1 MKTIAHPEFV
11 LHNRAFTPSRHP
23 SLGLWTR
30 FIEFAEKQQFNRLM
44 WLAFGVLGHG
54 TVFTIATMAVVLM
67 TGAVFPLLAITC
79 FSMVAVLVVNLAAMP
94 TKITIPVLALSLL
107 VDMAVIITAILFR

>member
-1 MKTIAHPEFV
+1 MKSIAHPEFV
-11 LHNRAFTPSRHP
+11 FHGSAYTPARRP
-23 SLGLWTR
+23 ALGIWSR
-30 FIEFAEKQQFNRLM
+30 FIEFAENQQFNRLM

-79 FSMVAVLVVNLAAMP
+79 FSMVAVLIVNLAAMP

-107 VDMAVIITAILFR
+107 VDLAVIITAIVLR